1 MEGAL
6 AIATS
11 VTCSIVSGCQN
22 YENHD
27 VEEEAS
33 DGEAHEEDVIYMT
46 AMSDCCEKVLRSS
59 GALQPLLII
68 YDRNFMCYLY
78 ECKFQAGFITAFV
91 KDWKNPT
98 WCVVPVPNSR
108 HHVNK

>member
-6 AIATS
+6 AITS
-11 VTCSIVSGCQN
+11 SGTCSIVSGCQN
-22 YENHD
+22 CENQD

-46 AMSDCCEKVLRSS
+46 AMNVTTMSDCCEKVLRSS
-59 GALQPLLII
+59 GALQPLLIT

-78 ECKFQAGFITAFV
+78 ESKFQAGFITAFV
-91 KDWKNPT
+91 KDWKNPM
-98 WCVVPVPNSR
+98 WCLCPIVVIM
-108 HHVNK
+108 